1 MHVYDTSSYNDK
13 CFKVVQ
19 KMKKHFMI
27 KTFLPKIYEIMLK
40 KMVEPDGPQMMIR
53 SMRFACW
60 ITTATNIH
68 SEHVIL
74 IVFVRQQWS
83 CERACM

>member
-1 MHVYDTSSYNDK
+1 
-13 CFKVVQ
+13 
-19 KMKKHFMI
+19 MI

-40 KMVEPDGPQMMIR
+40 KMVEPDGPQMTIR

-68 SEHVIL
+68 SEYVTL
-74 IVFVRQQWS
+74 IAFVRQQRS
-83 CERACM
+83 CERACMLRYTYIACLIYTMR